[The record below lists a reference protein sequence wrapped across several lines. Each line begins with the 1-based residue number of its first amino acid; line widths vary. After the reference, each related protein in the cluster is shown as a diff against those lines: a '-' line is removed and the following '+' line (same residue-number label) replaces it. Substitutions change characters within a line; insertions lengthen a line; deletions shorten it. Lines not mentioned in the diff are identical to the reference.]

1 MQKRAIPGNAFLMAV
16 LVVTGCSKNSPAPA
30 TSSTA
35 VTEELQQLYDA
46 DQNEPYPT
54 NVPSDPKEKVAFFT
68 ALWTERFKPR
78 YDRVLQLIREDRLSS
93 ADDYYIAGMIMN
105 HGIKPEDNLLAHAL
119 FSVAA
124 FKNHPDAKWASAA
137 ALDNYL
143 AGIDKPQLF
152 GTVYGEHRQVTTD
165 LMTDPLRRQFCV
177 PPLSEQQRLADLR
190 RKGKSAAFDRGKIQC
205 P

>member
-1 MQKRAIPGNAFLMAV
+1 MQNRVMRGSAFLMTLLIPA
-16 LVVTGCSKNSPAPA
+16 GCSDKPTAPS
-30 TSSTA
+30 TSSTP
-35 VTEELQQLYDA
+35 VTQELQRLYDA

-54 NVPSDPKEKVAFFT
+54 NVPADPKEKVAFFT
-68 ALWTERFKPR
+68 ALWNERFKPR
-78 YDRVLQLIREDRLSS
+78 YDQVLQLIREDRLSS

-105 HGIKPEDNLLAHAL
+105 HGIKPKDNLLAHAL
-119 FSVAA
+119 FTVAA
-124 FKNHPDAKWASAA
+124 FKNHPDTKWASAA

-177 PPLSEQQRLADLR
+177 PSLSEQQRLADLR

>member
-1 MQKRAIPGNAFLMAV
+1 MQKRVVGGNLFLMVV
-16 LVVTGCSKNSPAPA
+16 LILPGCSKRPTAPS

-35 VTEELQQLYDA
+35 VTQELQRLYDS

-54 NVPSDPKEKVAFFT
+54 NVPSDPKERVAFFT

-119 FSVAA
+119 FTVAA
-124 FKNHPDAKWASAA
+124 FKNHPDARWASAA

-143 AGIDKPQLF
+143 AGIEKPQLF
-152 GTVYGEHRQVTTD
+152 GTVYGEHRQVTKD

-177 PPLSEQQRLADLR
+177 PSLSEQQRLADLR
-190 RKGKSAAFDRGKIQC
+190 RRGKNAAFDRRKIQC
-205 P
+205 Q